1 MRVRLSPQAAQ
12 LLTVE
17 PLAAPNWP
25 LLRLWRE
32 LQRQAKSKPQP
43 PQRSQPEAEKRQPPV
58 RVRFNH
64 V

>member
-17 PLAAPNWP
+17 LLAARNWP

-32 LQRQAKSKPQP
+32 LQRRPDSRPQP
-43 PQRSQPEAEKRQPPV
+43 ARPEAEKRQTPE
-58 RVRFNH
+58 RVRFNYD
-64 V
+64 